1 MQLNTI
7 PLWLN
12 KLGGLISRFI
22 VLCGDHLCKFV
33 VNKPLSVSF
42 LSLFCVRTIQAILIQ
57 EEVKHWC
64 GRRHTEHRVYR
75 SLWFYHYLRKHVLPI
90 FSWISMTYLLP
101 GSYRLPNTRVD
112 HALDFRIMSHGSY
125 TKSPLLNMW

>member
-12 KLGGLISRFI
+12 KSGGLISRFI

-57 EEVKHWC
+57 EEIKHWC
-64 GRRHTEHRVYR
+64 GRRPTEHRLYC
-75 SLWFYHYLRKHVLPI
+75 SMWFYDYLRKHAMSI
-90 FSWISMTYLLP
+90 FSWFSMTYLFP
-101 GSYRLPNTRVD
+101 GSHRLPNTRVD
-112 HALDFRIMSHGSY
+112 HAWDCRVMSPGSY
-125 TKSPLLNMW
+125 TKSSLLNMW